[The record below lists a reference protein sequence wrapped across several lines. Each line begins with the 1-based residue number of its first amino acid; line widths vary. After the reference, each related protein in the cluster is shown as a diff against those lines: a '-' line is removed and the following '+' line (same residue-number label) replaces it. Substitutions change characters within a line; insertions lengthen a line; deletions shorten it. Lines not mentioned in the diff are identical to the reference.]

1 LADRSGRIV
10 GYSVGRKPGKIR
22 IGYDLNQIIKGKGV
36 SIEGGTK
43 FFSKKM
49 CLSEILTWSLQL
61 RP

>member
-10 GYSVGRKPGKIR
+10 GYSVGRDPGEIR
-22 IGYDLNQIIKGKGV
+22 IGYGSDQIIKGKGV
-36 SIEGGTK
+36 TIEGGTK